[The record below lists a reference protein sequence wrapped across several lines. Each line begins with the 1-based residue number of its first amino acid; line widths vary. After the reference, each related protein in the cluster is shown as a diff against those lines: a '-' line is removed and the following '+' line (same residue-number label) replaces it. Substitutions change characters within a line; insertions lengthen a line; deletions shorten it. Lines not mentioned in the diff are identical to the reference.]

1 MNVSYVTQLVRG
13 DIRFEANHT
22 LWIMVSSLRKIV
34 SRTEHEMLIG
44 LRMVSPQLEDSA
56 MRSQLLS
63 YEARWSN

>member
-34 SRTEHEMLIG
+34 GRTEHEMLIG